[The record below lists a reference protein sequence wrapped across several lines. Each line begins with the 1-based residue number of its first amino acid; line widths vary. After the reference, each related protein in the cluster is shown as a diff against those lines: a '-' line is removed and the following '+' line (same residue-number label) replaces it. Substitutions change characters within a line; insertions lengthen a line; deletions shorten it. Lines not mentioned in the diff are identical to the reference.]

1 MSATTMTRDAAA
13 GRPARA
19 AKPAGRPW
27 RDPAG
32 RFSTFK
38 TLVFAGLFVPAAIL
52 AGRIWLDDLGPRPL
66 TELIHETGH
75 WAVYLLLLTL
85 AMTPF
90 KRLFRWPQLVWVRR
104 MLGLAAAAYAL
115 AHLCLYIVDSAFDLG
130 FVVSEI
136 VKRLYL
142 TIGFVALLAL
152 VPLAATSTNA
162 MMKRLGGVRWKR
174 LQSLIYP
181 IVILAIIHFFMQSK
195 ADIRLPTIAA
205 GLLAWLFVWRI
216 ANRNPRL
223 AESWP
228 LWATFALGLFITAG
242 AALTEAIYYNLARNV
257 PIGRVLEAN
266 LSAAPMIRPAVIVL
280 GVGLAVTALSAYRRW
295 AKEREKRLA

>member
-1 MSATTMTRDAAA
+1 MTSDAAV
-13 GRPARA
+13 RRRVPA

-32 RFSTFK
+32 RVSGFK
-38 TLVFAGLFVPAAIL
+38 AAVFAGLFLPAAIL
-52 AGRIWLDDLGPRPL
+52 AGRIWVADLGPRPL

-75 WAVYLLLLTL
+75 WAVYFLLMTL
-85 AMTPF
+85 AVTPF
-90 KRLFRWPQLVWVRR
+90 RRVLRWPQIVWIRR

-115 AHLCLYIVDSAFDLG
+115 AHFCLYIVDSAFDLG
-130 FVVSEI
+130 FVASEI

-142 TIGFVALLAL
+142 TIGFLALLGL

-162 MMKRLGGVRWKR
+162 MMKRLGGIRWKR
-174 LQSLIYP
+174 LQGLVYV

-216 ANRNPRL
+216 ANRHKRL

-228 LWATFALGLFITAG
+228 VWATLALGLFIAAG
-242 AALTEAIYYNLARNV
+242 AALTEAIYYHLARNV

-266 LSAAPMIRPAVIVL
+266 LSATPMIRPAVIVL
-280 GVGLAVTALSAYRRW
+280 GVGLVVTAFSAWRRW
-295 AKEREKRLA
+295 AKEREKRAA

>member
-1 MSATTMTRDAAA
+1 MTSDAAVRRTV
-13 GRPARA
+13 RP

-32 RFSTFK
+32 RFSAFK
-38 TLVFAGLFVPAAIL
+38 TAVFAGLFIPAAIL
-52 AGRIWLDDLGPRPL
+52 AGRIWAVDLGPRPL

-75 WAVYLLLLTL
+75 WAVYFLLLTL
-85 AMTPF
+85 AITPF
-90 KRLFRWPQLVWVRR
+90 RRLFRWPQLLWVRR

-115 AHLCLYIVDSAFDLG
+115 AHFGLYIVDSAFDIG
-130 FVVSEI
+130 FVASEI

-142 TIGFVALLAL
+142 TIGFVALVGL

-174 LQSLIYP
+174 LQSLIYL

-216 ANRNPRL
+216 ANRLPRL

-228 LWATFALGLFITAG
+228 LWATFALALFITAG

-280 GVGLAVTALSAYRRW
+280 GVGLAVTAFSAWRRW
-295 AKEREKRLA
+295 VKDRVRKAA